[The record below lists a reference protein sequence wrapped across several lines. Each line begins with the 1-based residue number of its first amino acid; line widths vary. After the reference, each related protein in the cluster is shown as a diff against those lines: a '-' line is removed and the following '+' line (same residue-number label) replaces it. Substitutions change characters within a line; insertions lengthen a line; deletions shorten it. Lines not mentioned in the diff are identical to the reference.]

1 MIEQASI
8 SVRIESGLKA
18 EAEGIFRELGI
29 SITEAISLF
38 YQYVKQNKELPFEV
52 RTPNKTT
59 LKTFQDTDNGRNI
72 IRCKNTEEIFEKLG
86 I

>member
-1 MIEQASI
+1 MMEQASI
-8 SVRIESGLKA
+8 SVRIESALKA

-38 YQYVKQNKELPFEV
+38 YQYVKKNKDLPFEIH
-52 RTPNKTT
+52 TPNKTT
-59 LKTFQDTDNGRNI
+59 LKTFQDTDAGRNI
-72 IRCKNTEEIFEKLG
+72 VRCKNAEEMFEKLG

>member
-1 MIEQASI
+1 MMEQASI

-18 EAEGIFRELGI
+18 EAEGIFSELGI

-52 RTPNKTT
+52 RNPNKTT
-59 LKTFQDTDNGRNI
+59 LKTFQDTDAGRNI
-72 IRCKNTEEIFEKLG
+72 VRCKDAEEMFEKLG

>member
-1 MIEQASI
+1 MMEHASI
-8 SVRIESGLKA
+8 NVRIEPHLKA
-18 EAEGIFRELGI
+18 EVEDIFRALGI
-29 SITEAISLF
+29 SITEAITLF
-38 YQYVKQNKELPFEV
+38 YQHVRMNRDLPFEI

-72 IRCKNTEEIFEKLG
+72 IRCKDAEEMFEKLG